1 MRTSHKRINDLIRDE
16 KSKLTDEQ
24 IFASSSYAAYLTDIA
39 EVASQRYK
47 RKLKVKTDW
56 NENPG
61 ADVAFTDNKVIYI
74 NCGNR
79 LTAQYPTREL
89 KSLSLIGFVGHEIG
103 HILYTDFTSLGVF
116 MQAVDNGTMYPSKPT
131 DLEDEEVQNMEE
143 YLEVISEKDEK
154 KNMIIKYVLHS
165 IANILEDVYIEERL
179 CHDFPGKFKTA
190 IRLNN
195 VKLTEDS
202 PSITYQVD
210 NEVPNIAILI
220 NTILQYARIG
230 DFNNDGGYKGELTD
244 VFYDCMSLI
253 DEVIGQTDAR
263 CRYDSANRILLKM
276 WKYVKEWIEQI
287 ENDPSMTP
295 QMLKEMLDSIN
306 KDNGGTGSAAGSALP
321 SGTGTPVKGK
331 YEADLSSKRAEISE
345 TQQILEEEGA
355 RIKLTKTNDIDEGDS
370 GGIEYNKNYTGSGY
384 ENAVSDMNRLM
395 NAVAEDRAMSIYNEE
410 LEDELQSES
419 DNIRYGNAHSGIR
432 IRVNRMASV
441 PDTMRQSYAKVS
453 PPLIAISK
461 RLQRQIMQKLK
472 SESEG
477 SRMNGLYMGRRLNA
491 RALASNDGKVFYNKK
506 LPSEET
512 KLALAVLVDESG
524 SMSCNDRETS
534 ARAASIVLYDFCQAL
549 NIPLAMYGHT
559 EEEDVELYAYT
570 EFDHPDKNDKF
581 RIMDMS
587 ARSGNRDGAALRF
600 VAERLSKRPE
610 ETKLLIIISDGQPAG
625 YGYYGTEA
633 EADLRGIKHEYKNKG
648 VTMFAAAIGADK
660 ANIERIY
667 KEGFLDITD
676 LNKLPMNLTKLVLR
690 YLKRM

>member
-116 MQAVDNGTMYPSKPT
+116 MQAVDNGTMYPSKST

-276 WKYVKEWIEQI
+276 WKYVKEWIEQL
-287 ENDPSMTP
+287 EKDPSMTP
-295 QMLKEMLDSIN
+295 QMLEAMLDSLN

-370 GGIEYNKNYTGSGY
+370 GGFEYNKSYTGSGY

-491 RALASNDGKVFYNKK
+491 RAIASNDGKVFYNKK

-559 EEEDVELYAYT
+559 EERDVELYAYT

>member
-116 MQAVDNGTMYPSKPT
+116 MQAVDNVTMYPSKPT

-276 WKYVKEWIEQI
+276 WKYVKEWIEQL
-287 ENDPSMTP
+287 EKDPSMTP
-295 QMLKEMLDSIN
+295 QMLEAMLDSLN

-370 GGIEYNKNYTGSGY
+370 CGFEYNKSYTGSGY

-491 RALASNDGKVFYNKK
+491 RAIASNDGKVFYNKK

-559 EEEDVELYAYT
+559 EERDVELYAYT

>member
-276 WKYVKEWIEQI
+276 WKYVKEWIEQL
-287 ENDPSMTP
+287 EKDPSMTP
-295 QMLKEMLDSIN
+295 QMLEAMLDSLN

-370 GGIEYNKNYTGSGY
+370 CGFEYNKSYTGSGY

-491 RALASNDGKVFYNKK
+491 RAIASNDGKVFYNKK

-559 EEEDVELYAYT
+559 EERDVELYAYT

-581 RIMDMS
+581 RIMEMS

>member
-1 MRTSHKRINDLIRDE
+1 ME
-16 KSKLTDEQ
+16 V
-24 IFASSSYAAYLTDIA
+24 YLD
-39 EVASQRYK
+39 
-47 RKLKVKTDW
+47 
-56 NENPG
+56 
-61 ADVAFTDNKVIYI
+61 
-74 NCGNR
+74 
-79 LTAQYPTREL
+79 
-89 KSLSLIGFVGHEIG
+89 
-103 HILYTDFTSLGVF
+103 
-116 MQAVDNGTMYPSKPT
+116 
-131 DLEDEEVQNMEE
+131 
-143 YLEVISEKDEK
+143 VISENDEK

-276 WKYVKEWIEQI
+276 WKYVKEWIEQL
-287 ENDPSMTP
+287 EKDPSMTP
-295 QMLKEMLDSIN
+295 QMLEAMLDSLN

-370 GGIEYNKNYTGSGY
+370 GGFEYNKSYTGSGY

-491 RALASNDGKVFYNKK
+491 RAIASNDGKVFYNKK

-559 EEEDVELYAYT
+559 EERDVELYAYT

>member
-1 MRTSHKRINDLIRDE
+1 
-16 KSKLTDEQ
+16 
-24 IFASSSYAAYLTDIA
+24 
-39 EVASQRYK
+39 
-47 RKLKVKTDW
+47 
-56 NENPG
+56 
-61 ADVAFTDNKVIYI
+61 
-74 NCGNR
+74 
-79 LTAQYPTREL
+79 
-89 KSLSLIGFVGHEIG
+89 
-103 HILYTDFTSLGVF
+103 
-116 MQAVDNGTMYPSKPT
+116 
-131 DLEDEEVQNMEE
+131 
-143 YLEVISEKDEK
+143 
-154 KNMIIKYVLHS
+154 
-165 IANILEDVYIEERL
+165 
-179 CHDFPGKFKTA
+179 
-190 IRLNN
+190 
-195 VKLTEDS
+195 
-202 PSITYQVD
+202 
-210 NEVPNIAILI
+210 
-220 NTILQYARIG
+220 
-230 DFNNDGGYKGELTD
+230 
-244 VFYDCMSLI
+244 
-253 DEVIGQTDAR
+253 
-263 CRYDSANRILLKM
+263 
-276 WKYVKEWIEQI
+276 
-287 ENDPSMTP
+287 
-295 QMLKEMLDSIN
+295 MLDSLN
-306 KDNGGTGSAAGSALP
+306 KDNGGTGSAAGSTLP
-321 SGTGTPVKGK
+321 SGTGAPVNGK
-331 YEADLSSKRAEISE
+331 YEADLSSKSAEISE

-370 GGIEYNKNYTGSGY
+370 GGIEFNKSYTGSGY

-419 DNIRYGNAHSGIR
+419 DNIRYGNAHSGIK

-461 RLQRQIMQKLK
+461 RLQRQIVQKLK

-491 RALASNDGKVFYNKK
+491 RALASKDGKVFYNKK

-512 KLALAVLVDESG
+512 KLALAVLVAESG

>member
-244 VFYDCMSLI
+244 VFYDCISLI

-263 CRYDSANRILLKM
+263 CRFDSANRILLKM
-276 WKYVKEWIEQI
+276 WKYVKEWIEQL
-287 ENDPSMTP
+287 EKDPSMTP
-295 QMLKEMLDSIN
+295 QMLEAMLDSLN

-331 YEADLSSKRAEISE
+331 YEAELSSKRAEISE

-370 GGIEYNKNYTGSGY
+370 GGFEYNKSYTGSGY

>member
-116 MQAVDNGTMYPSKPT
+116 MQAVDNGTMYPSKPM

-276 WKYVKEWIEQI
+276 WKYVKEWIEQL
-287 ENDPSMTP
+287 EKDPSMTP
-295 QMLKEMLDSIN
+295 QMLEAMLDSLN

-370 GGIEYNKNYTGSGY
+370 GGFEYNKSYTGSGY

-491 RALASNDGKVFYNKK
+491 RAIASNDGKVFYNKK

-559 EEEDVELYAYT
+559 EERDVELYAYT

-660 ANIERIY
+660 ANVERIY

>member
-276 WKYVKEWIEQI
+276 WKYVKEWIEQL
-287 ENDPSMTP
+287 EKDPSMTP
-295 QMLKEMLDSIN
+295 QMLEAMLDSLN

-370 GGIEYNKNYTGSGY
+370 CGFEYNKSYTGSGY

-491 RALASNDGKVFYNKK
+491 RAIASNDGKVFYNKK

-559 EEEDVELYAYT
+559 EERDVELYAYT

>member
-276 WKYVKEWIEQI
+276 WKYVKEWIEQL
-287 ENDPSMTP
+287 EKDPSMTP
-295 QMLKEMLDSIN
+295 QMLEAMLDSLN

-355 RIKLTKTNDIDEGDS
+355 RIKLTKTNDIDDGDS
-370 GGIEYNKNYTGSGY
+370 GGFEYNKSYTGSGY

-491 RALASNDGKVFYNKK
+491 RAIASNDGKVFYNKK

-559 EEEDVELYAYT
+559 EERDVELYAYT

>member
-210 NEVPNIAILI
+210 NEIPNIAILI

-276 WKYVKEWIEQI
+276 WKYVKEWIEQL
-287 ENDPSMTP
+287 EKDPSMTP
-295 QMLKEMLDSIN
+295 QMLEAMLDSLN

-370 GGIEYNKNYTGSGY
+370 CGFEYNKSYTGSGY

-491 RALASNDGKVFYNKK
+491 RAIASNDGKVFYNKK

-559 EEEDVELYAYT
+559 EERDVELYAYT

>member
-1 MRTSHKRINDLIRDE
+1 M
-16 KSKLTDEQ
+16 
-24 IFASSSYAAYLTDIA
+24 
-39 EVASQRYK
+39 
-47 RKLKVKTDW
+47 
-56 NENPG
+56 
-61 ADVAFTDNKVIYI
+61 
-74 NCGNR
+74 
-79 LTAQYPTREL
+79 
-89 KSLSLIGFVGHEIG
+89 GHEIG

-276 WKYVKEWIEQI
+276 WKYVKEWIEQL
-287 ENDPSMTP
+287 EKDPSMTP
-295 QMLKEMLDSIN
+295 QMLEAMLDSLN

-370 GGIEYNKNYTGSGY
+370 CGFEYNKSYTGSGY

-491 RALASNDGKVFYNKK
+491 RAIASNDGKVFYNKK

-559 EEEDVELYAYT
+559 EERDVELYAYT

>member
-244 VFYDCMSLI
+244 VFYDCISLI

-263 CRYDSANRILLKM
+263 CRFDSANRILLKM
-276 WKYVKEWIEQI
+276 WKYVKEWIEQL
-287 ENDPSMTP
+287 EKDPSMTP
-295 QMLKEMLDSIN
+295 QMLEAMLDSLN

-321 SGTGTPVKGK
+321 SGTGTPAKGK

-370 GGIEYNKNYTGSGY
+370 GGFEYNKSYTGSGY

>member
-1 MRTSHKRINDLIRDE
+1 MRTSHKKINDLIRDE

-116 MQAVDNGTMYPSKPT
+116 MQAVDNGTMYPSKPM

-276 WKYVKEWIEQI
+276 WKYVKEWIEQL
-287 ENDPSMTP
+287 EKDPSMTP
-295 QMLKEMLDSIN
+295 QMLEAMLDSLN

-370 GGIEYNKNYTGSGY
+370 GGFEYNKSYTGSGY

-491 RALASNDGKVFYNKK
+491 RAIASNDGKVFYNKK

-559 EEEDVELYAYT
+559 EERDVELYAYT

>member
-276 WKYVKEWIEQI
+276 WKYVKEWIEQL
-287 ENDPSMTP
+287 EKDPSMTP
-295 QMLKEMLDSIN
+295 QMLEAMLDSLN

-370 GGIEYNKNYTGSGY
+370 GGFEYNKSYTGSGY

-491 RALASNDGKVFYNKK
+491 RAIASNDGKVFYNKK

-559 EEEDVELYAYT
+559 EERNVELYAYT

>member
-116 MQAVDNGTMYPSKPT
+116 MQAVDNGTMYPSKPM

-276 WKYVKEWIEQI
+276 WKYVKEWIEQL
-287 ENDPSMTP
+287 EKDPSMTP
-295 QMLKEMLDSIN
+295 QMLEAMLDSLN

-370 GGIEYNKNYTGSGY
+370 GGFEYNKSYTGSGY

-491 RALASNDGKVFYNKK
+491 RAIASNDGKVFYNKK

-559 EEEDVELYAYT
+559 EERDVELYAYT

>member
-276 WKYVKEWIEQI
+276 WKYVKEWIEQL
-287 ENDPSMTP
+287 EKDPSMTP
-295 QMLKEMLDSIN
+295 QMLEAMLDSLN

-370 GGIEYNKNYTGSGY
+370 GGFEYNKSYTGSGY

-491 RALASNDGKVFYNKK
+491 RAIASNDGKVFYNKK

-559 EEEDVELYAYT
+559 EERDVELYAYT

>member
-1 MRTSHKRINDLIRDE
+1 MRTSHKRINNLIRDE

-56 NENPG
+56 NEKPG
-61 ADVAFTDNKVIYI
+61 ADIAYTDNKVIYI

-89 KSLSLIGFVGHEIG
+89 KSLSLIGFLGHETG
-103 HILYTDFTSLGVF
+103 HILYTDFISLGVF

-131 DLEDEEVQNMEE
+131 DLVDEDAENLEE
-143 YLEVISEKDEK
+143 YLEVIAEKDEK

-179 CHDFPGKFKTA
+179 CQDFPGRFKTA

-210 NEVPNIAILI
+210 NEVPNTAILI

-230 DFNNDGGYKGELTD
+230 DFNNDGEYKGELMD
-244 VFYDCMSLI
+244 VFYDCMALI
-253 DEVIGQTDAR
+253 DEVIGQTDAK

-276 WKYVKEWIEQI
+276 WKFVKEWIEHI
-287 ENDPSMTP
+287 ENNPAMTP
-295 QMLKEMLDSIN
+295 QMLKAMLDTLN
-306 KDNGGTGSAAGSALP
+306 EDNGGSGKAAGSSFP
-321 SGTGTPVKGK
+321 SGSDVPVKGK
-331 YEADLSSKRAEISE
+331 YEVDLSSKGVEIDE
-345 TQQILEEEGA
+345 VQQILEEEGT
-355 RIKLTKTNDIDEGDS
+355 RIKLTKTDDIYEGDS
-370 GGIEYNKNYTGSGY
+370 GGIEYNKSYTGGGY
-384 ENAVSDMNRLM
+384 ENAVSDMERLM
-395 NAVAEDRAMSIYNEE
+395 IAVAEDRAMSIYNKE
-410 LEDELQSES
+410 LEVELQAES
-419 DNIRYGNAHSGIR
+419 NSIRYGNAHNGIKIR
-432 IRVNRMASV
+432 INRMSSV
-441 PDTMRQSYAKVS
+441 SDTMRQSYAKVS

-461 RLQRQIMQKLK
+461 RLQRQIIQKFK
-472 SESEG
+472 SQSEG
-477 SRMNGLYMGRRLNA
+477 GRMDGLYMGRRINA
-491 RALASNDGKVFYNKK
+491 RAFVSNDGKVFYNNK

-559 EEEDVELYAYT
+559 EWDDVDLYAYT

-587 ARSGNRDGAALRF
+587 SRGGNRDGAALRF

-625 YGYYGTEA
+625 NGYYGTEA

-648 VTMFAAAIGADK
+648 VTIFAAAIGADK
-660 ANIERIY
+660 KNIERIY

-676 LNKLPMNLTKLVLR
+676 LNKLPMNLTKLVLK
-690 YLKRM
+690 YLKNA

>member
-1 MRTSHKRINDLIRDE
+1 LRTSHKRINDLIRDE

-276 WKYVKEWIEQI
+276 WKYVKEWIEQL
-287 ENDPSMTP
+287 EKDPSMTP
-295 QMLKEMLDSIN
+295 QMLEAMLDSLN

-370 GGIEYNKNYTGSGY
+370 GGFEYNKSYTGSGY

-491 RALASNDGKVFYNKK
+491 RAIASNDGKVFYNKK

-559 EEEDVELYAYT
+559 EERDVELYAYT